1 MSTPVIPSQVN
12 VSFLPS
18 DGSKP
23 LPLLV
28 AGNPVGVDE
37 VRAKEILEKD
47 EFGVKVELGLGKE
60 AATYWTC
67 DLSHVS
73 TQFSVCG
80 SNANICSAS
89 IP

>member
-1 MSTPVIPSQVN
+1 LSTPVIPSQVN

-80 SNANICSAS
+80 SNTNICSAS